1 MRALRAE
8 ARGDLARAVELW
20 SEARRPEEVAR
31 VMMLRGDAEPDARQR
46 LLHYT
51 QAVATVPAWS
61 EPGRVARVK
70 RASLLLVLAEGAPVS
85 AVARRDLIGAAK
97 DLEALGEAEKAAAA
111 YALVRDIEGQ
121 ARALTQAGDV
131 ETLETLLTHEHD
143 KEQEERRRHR
153 AHTEI
158 QTLLAAGRRREALA
172 AAERLVLLAPEDAGA
187 SESVRM
193 LRARRLAGPVSRL
206 LLSGRPVLMVLD
218 DEVVVGRTEGSI
230 TVRATAISRKH
241 VAIAR
246 IDGRVVLRDL
256 GTRNGTLLRGLRIA
270 DLVPVPVG
278 DGLEVQLGGDVTL
291 KVAPSTVFNGAFD
304 IHVGGQ
310 SYIAPLG
317 PLRLGVGEW
326 RLERAADRWIEL
338 VTGDRPPA
346 YRGAFALSSPASL
359 LTGDMLSASR
369 AGETVL
375 EILGIG

>member
-1 MRALRAE
+1 
-8 ARGDLARAVELW
+8 
-20 SEARRPEEVAR
+20 
-31 VMMLRGDAEPDARQR
+31 
-46 LLHYT
+46 LHYT

-143 KEQEERRRHR
+143 KEQGERRRR
-153 AHTEI
+153 GAHTEI
-158 QTLLAAGRRREALA
+158 ETLLAAGRRREALA
-172 AAERLVLLAPEDAGA
+172 AAERLVLLAPEDPAA
-187 SESVRM
+187 SESVHM

-206 LLSGRPVLMVLD
+206 LLSGRPVLVVLD
-218 DEVVVGRTEGSI
+218 DEVVLGRTEGSI
-230 TVRATAISRKH
+230 TVRATAMSRKH

-270 DLVPVPVG
+270 DLVPVPVS
-278 DGLEVQLGGDVTL
+278 DGLEVQLGGEVTL
-291 KVAPSTVFNGAFD
+291 KVALSPVFDGALD

-310 SYIAPLG
+310 SYVAPLG
-317 PLRLGVGEW
+317 PLRLGVGDW
-326 RLERAADRWIEL
+326 RLQRAADGWIEL
-338 VTGDRPPA
+338 VTDERPPA
-346 YRGAFALSSPASL
+346 YRGPFAVCSPLTL
-359 LTGDMLSASR
+359 LTGDALSASR